1 MAEGG
6 RDSLDDCVIEMSSK
20 QPRKQ
25 RLAIYSAPFHIRR
38 KLLSAPL
45 SDELQKKHGRKSI
58 PVRKG
63 DRVKI
68 LRGDFAGLEGEVVRV
83 DLKKSRIYVEAASTA
98 KADGTQV
105 LRPIHPS
112 KVVLLSLVE
121 DKERGLKVG

>member
-1 MAEGG
+1 
-6 RDSLDDCVIEMSSK
+6 MSSK

-83 DLKKSRIYVEAASTA
+83 DLKKSRIYVEGASTA